1 MPDCGRKR
9 LNIGYR
15 RELVRGMDMP
25 VRSTEAT
32 EKDLTPPRRLDEA
45 HIGARRGAPAP
56 ELAWREA
63 EAGAERML
71 PARPM
76 RAVVRVDDRG
86 EMANHLGLYR
96 DAGTACGARNGF
108 LDLGEHG
115 LEVLL
120 GRVTTID
127 QDRAQGRNRRS
138 LAAAPNPR
146 EREPASKRRFMMR
159 RCR

>member
-1 MPDCGRKR
+1 MPDCDRQR
-9 LNIGYR
+9 LDIGDG
-15 RELVRGMDMP
+15 RELVRGMDIP
-25 VRSTEAT
+25 VRPTEAT
-32 EKDLTPPRRLDEA
+32 KKDLTPARRLDEA
-45 HIGARRGAPAP
+45 HIGAGGGAPAP

-76 RAVVRVDDRG
+76 RAVVGVYDRS
-86 EMANHLGLYR
+86 EMTNHLGLHG

-115 LEVLL
+115 VEVLL
-120 GRVTTID
+120 RRVTTID

-146 EREPASKRRFMMR
+146 EREPAPKRPFMMR

>member
-1 MPDCGRKR
+1 
-9 LNIGYR
+9 
-15 RELVRGMDMP
+15 MP

-32 EKDLTPPRRLDEA
+32 EKDLTPARRLDEA
-45 HIGARRGAPAP
+45 HIGAGGGAPAP
-56 ELAWREA
+56 ELAGREA
-63 EAGAERML
+63 EAGAESML

-76 RAVVRVDDRG
+76 RAVVGVHDRG
-86 EMANHLGLYR
+86 EMTNHLGLYG
-96 DAGTACGARNGF
+96 DAGTPCGARNSF

-120 GRVTTID
+120 GRVPTID

-146 EREPASKRRFMMR
+146 GREPAPKRPFIMR

>member
-32 EKDLTPPRRLDEA
+32 EKDLTPARRLDEA
-45 HIGARRGAPAP
+45 HIGAGGGAPAP

-76 RAVVRVDDRG
+76 RAVVRVHDRG
-86 EMANHLGLYR
+86 EMTNHLGLYEMP
-96 DAGTACGARNGF
+96 APPAALAMVSSTSASTVSKSSSGA
-108 LDLGEHG
+108 
-115 LEVLL
+115 
-120 GRVTTID
+120 
-127 QDRAQGRNRRS
+127 
-138 LAAAPNPR
+138 
-146 EREPASKRRFMMR
+146 
-159 RCR
+159 

>member
-1 MPDCGRKR
+1 MPDCGRQR
-9 LNIGYR
+9 LDIGDGG
-15 RELVRGMDMP
+15 ELVRGMDIP
-25 VRSTEAT
+25 VRPTEAT
-32 EKDLTPPRRLDEA
+32 EKDLTPARRLDGA
-45 HIGARRGAPAP
+45 HIGDGGGATAP

-76 RAVVRVDDRG
+76 RGVVGVYDRG
-86 EMANHLGLYR
+86 EMTNHLGLHG
-96 DAGTACGARNGF
+96 DAGTACGARNSF

-115 LEVLL
+115 VEVLL
-120 GRVTTID
+120 RRVTTID

-146 EREPASKRRFMMR
+146 EREPAPKRPCITR